1 MTFRECFL
9 STVEIVHFYSYTWG
23 IVANVDELENKHKTI
38 VPALLLPYLLPLRL
52 TVPLLLLETGP
63 LLNPKPGSTSI
74 LTPCPPES
82 SLLLP
87 LLAGLTPAII
97 SISLS
102 RRSTAAS
109 TFESGDPWGARLSF
123 A

>member
-1 MTFRECFL
+1 MNWEHEKHQFL
-9 STVEIVHFYSYTWG
+9 RFYYP
-23 IVANVDELENKHKTI
+23 I
-38 VPALLLPYLLPLRL
+38 YLLPLRL
-52 TVPLLLLETGP
+52 TVPLLLLETGT

-74 LTPCPPES
+74 LTPWPES

-87 LLAGLTPAII
+87 LLAGLAPAII
-97 SISLS
+97 SISLSLS

-109 TFESGDPWGARLSF
+109 TFESGDPCGARLNF